1 MALYNSAPVLPGH
14 SLIIPLKHA
23 GSMMDLD
30 ENELSRMMVFTR
42 KVSSMLMKTFKAE
55 AFNWS
60 LQDGMAAGQTVPHLH
75 LHIVLRYANDM
86 PNPGDWYPK
95 IAANTDEILD
105 SAFRPKLA
113 AGVMAGIVQRL
124 REEARKEGIF

>member
-1 MALYNSAPVLPGH
+1 
-14 SLIIPLKHA
+14 
-23 GSMMDLD
+23 MMDLD